1 MPTGFGSHTTPRL
14 DNRTADCLKKRFVMS
29 QNSKLMAPFVF
40 EGSCNTKVVDTYFE
54 KVLLPAIPKAGVIIF
69 G

>member
-1 MPTGFGSHTTPRL
+1 
-14 DNRTADCLKKRFVMS
+14 
-29 QNSKLMAPFVF
+29 MAPFVF